1 MILCGQSFDFS
12 PLNAADL
19 DRADAAYAA
28 MQRASEAEHR
38 RPYERLGDMLRGQC
52 RLVMDYLDGVLG
64 EGASV
69 RLGLDGNDF
78 AACQRVMTELENAMT
93 AALRTPT
100 APQNRAQRR
109 AQKKHGK
116 AKPVIR
122 YPQNTPYGVMNL
134 PQPETT
140 VIATQA
146 ADIAVRATDA
156 TCAVNAADAA
166 RPAAARMVERVD
178 KAARREQ
185 LLAELAALD
194 NG

>member
-38 RPYERLGDMLRGQC
+38 RQYDRLGDMLRGQC
-52 RLVMDYLDGVLG
+52 RLLMDYLDGVLG

-78 AACQRVMTELENAMT
+78 AACQRVMNELENAMT
-93 AALRTPT
+93 AALRTPA

-122 YPQNTPYGVMNL
+122 YPQQEGAMSAV
-134 PQPETT
+134 
-140 VIATQA
+140 QA
-146 ADIAVRATDA
+146 AEIAAHPD
-156 TCAVNAADAA
+156 
-166 RPAAARMVERVD
+166 AARMVERVD

-194 NG
+194 NA

>member
-28 MQRASEAEHR
+28 MQRASEAEHS
-38 RPYERLGDMLRGQC
+38 RPYDRLGDMLRGQC

-78 AACQRVMTELENAMT
+78 AACKRVMTELENTMM
-93 AALRTPT
+93 AALRTPA

-122 YPQNTPYGVMNL
+122 YPQPTPYGTMHL
-134 PQPETT
+134 PQQEG
-140 VIATQA
+140 AMSAAQA
-146 ADIAVRATDA
+146 ADIA
-156 TCAVNAADAA
+156 A
-166 RPAAARMVERVD
+166 RPDAARMVERVD

-194 NG
+194 NA